1 MHMAKDIIMSGM
13 RPTGKLHLGNYFGA
27 LENWVKL
34 QNDYKSFHAIVDWH
48 ALTTAYE
55 DTSELQQNI
64 MEVALD
70 WLSAGLDPDKCIVYV
85 QSEIKEIA
93 ELFLLLSMITPVSW
107 LERCP
112 TYKDQLKQLEGKNI
126 ANYGFLGYPC
136 LMATDILVFKAKYVP
151 VGEDQIPHL
160 ELSREIARRFNY
172 LYGDTFPE
180 PEALLT
186 EAKVLPGLDGRKMSK
201 SYENAIYLSD
211 SPEEIQKKVGSMITD
226 PQRIRKND
234 PGNPEVCSAYAL
246 HKVFTELADLRE
258 TEEKCRGGAIGCV
271 ACKKMLADNLSNF
284 LEPIRNKR
292 EMLAASPDT
301 VMDILNE
308 GAKKA
313 RESAAIT
320 LEEVREKMNLK
331 PRK

>member
-1 MHMAKDIIMSGM
+1 MARDIIMSGM

-34 QNDYKSFHAIVDWH
+34 QNQYKSFHAIVDWH

-55 DTSELQQNI
+55 DTSELQDNI

-70 WLSAGLDPDKCIVYV
+70 WLGAGLDPDKCIIYV
-85 QSEIKEIA
+85 QSDVKEIA
-93 ELFLLLSMITPVSW
+93 ELFLLLSMVTPVSW

-136 LMATDILVFKAKYVP
+136 LQAADILVFKAKYVP
-151 VGEDQIPHL
+151 VGEDQVPHL

-172 LYGDTFPE
+172 IYGDVFPE

-186 EAKVLPGLDGRKMSK
+186 KAKVLPGMDGRKMSK

-211 SPEEIQKKVGSMITD
+211 SPQDIRHKVGNMITD
-226 PQRIRKND
+226 PQRIRKDD
-234 PGNPEVCSAYAL
+234 PGNPEVCSAYSL
-246 HKVFTELADLRE
+246 HKVFTQLADLDE
-258 TEEKCRGGAIGCV
+258 TVERCKGGTIGCV
-271 ACKKMLADNLSNF
+271 ACKRKLAENLISF
-284 LEPIRNKR
+284 LEPISEKR
-292 EMLAASPDT
+292 EQFASHPDT
-301 VMDILNE
+301 VKDILNE

-313 RESAAIT
+313 RETAAVT
-320 LEEVREKMNLK
+320 LEEVRERMNLK
-331 PRK
+331 FRSE

>member
-1 MHMAKDIIMSGM
+1 MAKDIIMSGM

-34 QNDYKSFHAIVDWH
+34 QNQYDSYHAIVDWH

-55 DTSELQQNI
+55 DTSELKDNI

-70 WLSAGLDPDKCIVYV
+70 WLSAGLDPEECTIYV
-85 QSEIKEIA
+85 QSDVKEIA
-93 ELFLLLSMITPVSW
+93 ELFLLLSMVTPVSW

-112 TYKDQLKQLEGKNI
+112 TYKEQLKQLEGKNI
-126 ANYGFLGYPC
+126 ANFGFLGYPC
-136 LMATDILVFKAKYVP
+136 LQAADILVFKAKYVP

-160 ELSREIARRFNY
+160 ELSREIARRFNNI
-172 LYGDTFPE
+172 YGETFPE
-180 PEALLT
+180 PEALLA

-201 SYENAIYLSD
+201 SYDNAIYLSD
-211 SPEEIQKKVGSMITD
+211 SKRDIEEKVRNMITD

-234 PGNPEVCSAYAL
+234 PGNPEICSAYSL
-246 HKVFTELADLRE
+246 HKVFTQLADLKE

-271 ACKKMLADNLSNF
+271 ACKKKLAENLSAF
-284 LEPIRNKR
+284 LEPIRDKR
-292 EMLAASPDT
+292 ERLASNPDT
-301 VMDILNE
+301 VKDILND

-313 RESAAIT
+313 RRAASRT
-320 LEEVREKMNLK
+320 LEEARDKMNL
-331 PRK
+331 